1 MILNIWIQYNLKFQ
15 TRSTI
20 LEDLK
25 FDYPIVEARYR
36 TSTSFDHKQNKHFL
50 LCFPNLP
57 KRFNKVQK
65 NLAPSLNPQG
75 SN

>member
-36 TSTSFDHKQNKHFL
+36 TSTLFDRNQNKHFPL
-50 LCFPNLP
+50 YFANLP

-75 SN
+75 PN

>member
-1 MILNIWIQYNLKFQ
+1 MILNIWIQYYLKFQ

-36 TSTSFDHKQNKHFL
+36 TSTSLGRNQNKHFPFY
-50 LCFPNLP
+50 FPNLP

-65 NLAPSLNPQG
+65 T
-75 SN
+75 